1 VLPAYEKNLKP
12 IINVNSFTN
21 EEQKASIP
29 NKNELFD
36 LDQLDNAPN
45 EEVKNSTE
53 IDANLPSNQ
62 QTKDLENERNN
73 KPSLNDSDDGDLQ
86 KVELQTDLNEPKPV
100 NKENTNVDVN
110 KSEDK
115 ILSEE
120 EFLDNVKLV
129 KPSISKENE
138 LCK

>member
-1 VLPAYEKNLKP
+1 MLPAYEKNLKP